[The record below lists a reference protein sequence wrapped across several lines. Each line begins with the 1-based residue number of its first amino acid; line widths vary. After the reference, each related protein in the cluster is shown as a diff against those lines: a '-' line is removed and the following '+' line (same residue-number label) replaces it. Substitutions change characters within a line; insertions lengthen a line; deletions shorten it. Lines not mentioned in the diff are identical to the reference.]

1 MFAGWRHAY
10 ANMALTGGNLVFL
23 LIALKSPT
31 PAGASLAAG
40 LVGVTSLYAWHA
52 NLRRYSA
59 VADTPTSRIA
69 SAPQGYVEI
78 VGRGVHLP
86 GARLVSPISG
96 LPCLW
101 YRYISEEKKGNKW
114 HRVDSGISAEEFGLD
129 DGNSIAVIDPDGA
142 AIVAPKKRGRTNGHY
157 RHTEW
162 SLIEGEPL
170 YVLGEHVTIGGA
182 NADLDFRQA
191 VSELL
196 GDWKRDKPGLL
207 MRFDRDGSGDISL
220 EEWESARKAAQNM
233 VARQHREARL
243 EQGMHLMRKPN
254 GRLYLIANSTPE
266 HLVSRYRF
274 WAWAHLALIASA
286 CLTVVGLL

>member
-142 AIVAPKKRGRTNGHY
+142 AIVAPKKRVRTNGHY

-182 NADLDFRQA
+182 NADLDFRQDRFRTA
-191 VSELL
+191 GGLETRQAWPVDALRPGRQRRHQPRRMGISPQ
-196 GDWKRDKPGLL
+196 GRTKHRWRGSTVRPGLN
-207 MRFDRDGSGDISL
+207 
-220 EEWESARKAAQNM
+220 KAC
-233 VARQHREARL
+233 
-243 EQGMHLMRKPN
+243 
-254 GRLYLIANSTPE
+254 I
-266 HLVSRYRF
+266 
-274 WAWAHLALIASA
+274 
-286 CLTVVGLL
+286 